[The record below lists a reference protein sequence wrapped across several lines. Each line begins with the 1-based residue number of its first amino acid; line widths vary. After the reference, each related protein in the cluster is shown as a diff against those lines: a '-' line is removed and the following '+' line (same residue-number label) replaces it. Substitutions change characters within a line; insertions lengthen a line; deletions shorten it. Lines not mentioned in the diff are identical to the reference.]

1 MSSTTTSDSVTIIS
15 VKLDESNYQSWV
27 VKMRAL
33 LMSKKLWMYV
43 KGDIPRPSA
52 SDSTL
57 SDWLSN
63 AYAAAGL
70 ILLSLEDS
78 QHTHVADMED
88 DPVLM

>member
-1 MSSTTTSDSVTIIS
+1 MSSTTTSDSITTIS
-15 VKLDESNYQSWV
+15 VKLGESNYQSWV

-52 SDSTL
+52 SGSTL

-63 AYAAAGL
+63 AHMLLLVSSSSVLRIVNILMLL
-70 ILLSLEDS
+70 IWRMTLS
-78 QHTHVADMED
+78 
-88 DPVLM
+88 